1 MLFGLKLMLG
11 SIPPPSTAFGS
22 APIIW
27 KGAVAAVFKPN
38 SYGNGITSKIPKPP
52 RTAVFRV
59 LEGSQEKPMRG
70 SKFLAV
76 GLLWLKLPTSCGP
89 AVLLTLGATPGVAD
103 FTIVLI
109 SS

>member
-38 SYGNGITSKIPKPP
+38 SYGNGRTSKIPKPP
-52 RTAVFRV
+52 RTAVFPF
-59 LEGSQEKPMRG
+59 LKGSQEKPMRG
-70 SKFLAV
+70 SKFLVVGLFAIKLLTGTGPHAV
-76 GLLWLKLPTSCGP
+76 GL
-89 AVLLTLGATPGVAD
+89 AAQFARVV
-103 FTIVLI
+103 I
-109 SS
+109 S